1 MKGIISISTEFL
13 GKKTKSPLVL
23 PAGIMGMTWSGMKFV
38 IENGCGIITSKS
50 LTLELRT
57 GHPGPVVAEF
67 EGGMLNCMGLCNP
80 GIIDGL
86 QEINE
91 FKAIMPEVP
100 VIASVFATKT
110 EDFEELTRHVND
122 SQADFIELNL
132 SCPNVMDEFGMPLAG
147 SIDMVK
153 EITSRVKAISKLPVI
168 TKLSPNVTGLTNI
181 ALAAEEAG
189 ADALCMI
196 NTLGPGMLVDIDMVK
211 PVLSNRTGGLSGACV
226 KPIALRA
233 VYEAY
238 SRVKIPIIG
247 TGGVESGSDAVEML
261 MSGAALVGVG
271 SAVYQG
277 GIGVFKEINQ
287 GIRDYMKKYKY
298 ENINEIPRLEKL
310 NEQA

>member
-1 MKGIISISTEFL
+1 
-13 GKKTKSPLVL
+13 
-23 PAGIMGMTWSGMKFV
+23 
-38 IENGCGIITSKS
+38 
-50 LTLELRT
+50 
-57 GHPGPVVAEF
+57 
-67 EGGMLNCMGLCNP
+67 
-80 GIIDGL
+80 
-86 QEINE
+86 EIND
-91 FKAIMPEVP
+91 FKALMPEVP
-100 VIASVFATKT
+100 VIASVFATKA
-110 EDFEELTRHVND
+110 EDFEELARHVND
-122 SQADFIELNL
+122 SKADFIELNL

-153 EITSRVKAISKLPVI
+153 DITSKVKNISKIPMI
-168 TKLSPNVTGLTNI
+168 TKLSPNVSGLTDI
-181 ALAAEEAG
+181 ALAAQDAG

-196 NTLGPGMLVDIDMVK
+196 NTLGPGMLIDIDMVK

-247 TGGVESGSDAVEML
+247 TGGVESGNDAVEML

-277 GIGVFKEINQ
+277 GIAIFEKINQ
-287 GIRDYMKKYKY
+287 GIRDYMAKYNY
-298 ENINEIPRLEKL
+298 VNIAQIPRLEKL